1 MLRTKYVKVCCEI
14 FVLSAFSKYI
24 AGKMKGS
31 GMSVWSSHSCDIGFT
46 LSLQFV
52 IFTLQLLE
60 VRQPRLFK
68 TTLRNGINHP

>member
-31 GMSVWSSHSCDIGFT
+31 GMSVWSSHSYD
-46 LSLQFV
+46 SV
-52 IFTLQLLE
+52 ILDS
-60 VRQPRLFK
+60 
-68 TTLRNGINHP
+68 H